1 MHPLEDYFDAEGDE
15 LPPSAHPY
23 GWVPIGPGELKATVR
38 PSSGHMQTK
47 SATVLPLE
55 YYDNPEM
62 ELVAPEKKLEEVGL
76 GRVGMGR
83 EGSSIWP
90 PGIGGG
96 WRRGAGSEEESR
108 RGQRRRSRS
117 ELFVQKGWSAGSRS
131 VGALAREAI
140 A

>member
-83 EGSSIWP
+83 EGSAGMRRQREMEPTAAPNARAHMAP
-90 PGIGGG
+90 PAHPSGGFTRKRSG
-96 WRRGAGSEEESR
+96 AIRRVET
-108 RGQRRRSRS
+108 
-117 ELFVQKGWSAGSRS
+117 
-131 VGALAREAI
+131 
-140 A
+140 